1 MLSTEKV
8 EWWKAIVSSINDG
21 ILVIDHEGIVRLINP
36 EYTRITGVREE
47 EIIGKPLHQ
56 LRPGA
61 KLPNTLKDGKC
72 RVGVYRKEGNREY
85 VVDMAPI
92 ILEGEIIGAVSV
104 CKSLTEVHKL
114 THELK
119 KKKQKIEQ
127 LQRTIDSLYQAK
139 YTFDQIIGKE
149 GGLKQTIQIA
159 ERAAE
164 TDLPI
169 LIMGE
174 SGTGKELLAQAIHNR
189 SNRRERPF
197 IPVNCAAIPPA
208 LLESE
213 LFGYEEG
220 SFTHAKKGGKIGLFE
235 LASNGTIFL
244 DEVGDMP
251 FELQAKLLRVLQEQ
265 KIRRVGGMEE
275 KDINIRVIAATNR
288 NLEQLVFNNSFR
300 QDLFYRLNVIRIEIP
315 PLRERREDI
324 PKLVETFL
332 RSSLR
337 NVLIGEEV
345 MKFLLL
351 YDWPGNVRE
360 LKNAIDYAVC
370 MADGGEIQLCHLPK
384 WISELEVE
392 PKQTNRTLRE
402 VIEEAERK
410 LIRETL
416 NRFGNG
422 IEEKKKAA
430 QALGISLAT
439 LYNKIKKYHIDPN
452 EDRF

>member
-1 MLSTEKV
+1 
-8 EWWKAIVSSINDG
+8 
-21 ILVIDHEGIVRLINP
+21 
-36 EYTRITGVREE
+36 
-47 EIIGKPLHQ
+47 
-56 LRPGA
+56 
-61 KLPNTLKDGKC
+61 
-72 RVGVYRKEGNREY
+72 
-85 VVDMAPI
+85 
-92 ILEGEIIGAVSV
+92 
-104 CKSLTEVHKL
+104 
-114 THELK
+114 
-119 KKKQKIEQ
+119 
-127 LQRTIDSLYQAK
+127 
-139 YTFDQIIGKE
+139 
-149 GGLKQTIQIA
+149 
-159 ERAAE
+159 
-164 TDLPI
+164 
-169 LIMGE
+169 MGE
-174 SGTGKELLAQAIHNR
+174 SGTGKELFAQAIHNR

-197 IPVNCAAIPPA
+197 IPVNCAAIPSA

-220 SFTHAKKGGKIGLFE
+220 SFTHAKKGGKMGLFE
-235 LASNGTIFL
+235 LANDGTIFL

-337 NVLIGEEV
+337 NILIGEEV
-345 MKFLLL
+345 MKFLQL

-370 MADGGEIQLCHLPK
+370 MAEGGEIQLCHLPK